1 MNAVISISF
10 FLSPKIIGRVNAD
23 PDYLPRTNDFG
34 LDVVSFMQQ
43 YHRPQCPSTFLP
55 LAALCCDMDADKR
68 YACTLQTRKKKK
80 KKPLW
85 VEMKQM

>member
-1 MNAVISISF
+1 M
-10 FLSPKIIGRVNAD
+10 NAD

-68 YACTLQTRKKKK
+68 YACTLQTSKKKK
-80 KKPLW
+80 KKAIMGGDEADVTYLPQ
-85 VEMKQM
+85 KR